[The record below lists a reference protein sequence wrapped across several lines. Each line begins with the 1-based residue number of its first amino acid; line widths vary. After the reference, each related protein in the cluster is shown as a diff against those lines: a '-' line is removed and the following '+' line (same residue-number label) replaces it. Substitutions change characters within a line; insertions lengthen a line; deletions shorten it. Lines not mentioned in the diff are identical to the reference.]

1 MVKAQQLKNGINVH
15 LVPFAGTEAVT
26 LLVLVKVG
34 SRNESLPV
42 WGGSHF
48 IEHLMFKGT
57 KKRPKTIDIS
67 RELDRYGAEYNAY
80 TGKDLTGY
88 YVKIDAQKA
97 GVAVDLL
104 HDMLFHSHYD
114 AKEVTREKKVI
125 IEEIKMYEENP
136 IMHVE
141 DLLEEAMFDGH
152 VLGRNI
158 AGTAKS
164 MMAMRREDV
173 LKYRDAYYIPSRM
186 TIVMAGKVPKDAMQQ
201 LERTFGK
208 VKKGKA
214 VANIEPFVGR
224 VPTDIPIVRIQNKP
238 LEQMQVA
245 IGFEAPGRGH
255 EDMEALKLLGVILG
269 GTMSSRLFIEV
280 RERKALCYSV
290 RASIDAYED
299 MGIFS
304 IRAGL
309 DASRLT
315 LAMDVIMREIRK
327 VVKDGVTA
335 DELAMAKD
343 NIRGGMMLRLEDSSD
358 RAEYFGRQQIFF
370 GEVSTPEERMK
381 KFSAVTLA
389 DIKRVAAQV
398 LDLRKMSIAAIGPYK
413 NEREFLKHFPQV
425 RKEKRRA

>member
-164 MMAMRREDV
+164 MMAMRREDI

-186 TIVMAGKVPKDAMQQ
+186 VIAAAGKIPDGTLALLQK
-201 LERTFGK
+201 TFGTIRTPK
-208 VKKGKA
+208 CEPKEYAPIGKLPVCA
-214 VANIEPFVGR
+214 TPRAR
-224 VPTDIPIVRIQNKP
+224 VQFKETKQI
-238 LEQMQVA
+238 QVA
-245 IGFEAPGRGH
+245 LGFPSY
-255 EDMEALKLLGVILG
+255 GVSDPRDLAAKMLAITLG
-269 GTMSSRLFIEV
+269 GTMSSRLFVSV
-280 RERKALCYSV
+280 RERRGLAYLI
-290 RASIDAYED
+290 RASNSPYED
-299 MGIFS
+299 VGNFMIQ
-304 IRAGL
+304 AGL
-309 DASRLT
+309 DKSRLD
-315 LAMDVIMREIRK
+315 LALKTIFNEIRS
-327 VVKDGVTA
+327 VKKHGVTA
-335 DELAMAKD
+335 AELKLAK
-343 NIRGGMMLRLEDSSD
+343 NYVHGKLMLQLEDSSD
-358 RAEYFGRQQIFF
+358 RAEYAARQELFLGRVETTEQF
-370 GEVSTPEERMK
+370 
-381 KFSAVTLA
+381 L
-389 DIKRVAAQV
+389 KRVDRISRADVQKAANDV
-398 LDLRKMSIAAIGPYK
+398 MDRGRLCLAGIGPFK
-413 NEREFLKHFPQV
+413 TPASLAKHV
-425 RKEKRRA
+425 EKISF

>member
-1 MVKAQQLKNGINVH
+1 MVKPQHLKNGIRVH

-26 LLVLVKVG
+26 LLVLVGVG
-34 SRNESLPV
+34 SRHEAMKV

-57 KKRPKTIDIS
+57 KKRPKTVDIS

-88 YVKIDAQKA
+88 YVKIDGAKI

-104 HDMLFHSHYD
+104 NDMIFHSQYD
-114 AKEVTREKKVI
+114 AKELAREKKVI

-141 DLLEEAMFDGH
+141 DMLEEAMFEGH

-158 AGTAKS
+158 AGTASS
-164 MMAMRREDV
+164 MMAMRRDDI
-173 LKYRDAYYIPSRM
+173 LAYRDANYIPSRM
-186 TIVMAGKVPKDAMQQ
+186 TIVMAGKVPKDAIEQ
-201 LERTFGK
+201 LEKTFGK
-208 VKKGKA
+208 VKKGKPTGKVEA
-214 VANIEPFVGR
+214 FVGR
-224 VPTDIPIVRIQNKP
+224 EPSDVPRVRVQNKP

-255 EDMEALKLLGVILG
+255 KDSEALKLLGVILG

-280 RERKALCYSV
+280 RERRALCYSV
-290 RASIDAYED
+290 RAAIDAYED
-299 MGIFS
+299 IGVFS

-327 VVKDGVTA
+327 VVKDGVTG

-358 RAEYFGRQQIFF
+358 RAEYYGRQELFF
-370 GEVSTPEERMK
+370 ANVETPDERMDR
-381 KFSAVTLA
+381 FNSVTL
-389 DIKRVAAQV
+389 DDVKRVAAYV
-398 LDLRKMSIAAIGPYK
+398 LDFKKMSIAAIGPYK
-413 NEREFLKHFPQV
+413 NEREFLKFFPQV
-425 RKEKRRA
+425 RKAKR